1 MKLLRKY
8 IREILS
14 ENKLRVFDF
23 DDTLAVTDSMIILT
37 KGSGEQIRQTP
48 GEWAVYKPEPG
59 DKFDYS
65 EFGGELMNPREIKDY
80 MNWLTKLIKAGE
92 KIKTAIKER
101 ASKEDIA
108 KSDWT
113 SCCKGPILKKDLEE
127 NLWVCPECN
136 RHHKV
141 KPHQRF
147 ELLFG
152 KGNYETFKTPI
163 PKDDPLNWTDS
174 KPYKERLKSARKK
187 TGLDCSM
194 VVASGSINNIK
205 ITAIASDFDFMGA
218 SIGAAEGEAFLYAA
232 QHAIE
237 NKQPLLVVTQGG
249 GMKMQESLI
258 SLSQMT
264 RTTLA
269 INEVKAAGLPYIV
282 LLSDPTAGGI
292 TASYAMLG
300 SIILA
305 EPGALVAFAGARV
318 IQGTVKQELPE
329 GFQRSEYVQK
339 TGFVDLIVNRK
350 DTASTIG
357 TLLSILLKKNSA
369 ISSEENE
376 TSEDTQQLSKVAS

>member
-1 MKLLRKY
+1 MVNNWITK
-8 IREILS
+8 
-14 ENKLRVFDF
+14 
-23 DDTLAVTDSMIILT
+23 IIT
-37 KGSGEQIRQTP
+37 Q
-48 GEWAVYKPEPG
+48 A
-59 DKFDYS
+59 
-65 EFGGELMNPREIKDY
+65 
-80 MNWLTKLIKAGE
+80 E
-92 KIKTAIKER
+92 KIKTAIKKR

-108 KSDWT
+108 NSDWT
-113 SCCKGPILKKDLEE
+113 SCCTGPILKKDLEA

-136 RHHKV
+136 RHHSV

-147 ELLFG
+147 GLLFG

-163 PKDDPLNWTDS
+163 PKDDPLNFTDS
-174 KPYKERLKSARKK
+174 KPYKERLKNARKK

-282 LLSDPTAGGI
+282 LLSDPTTGGI

-329 GFQRSEYVQK
+329 GFQKSEYVQK

-369 ISSEENE
+369 INAEENE
-376 TSEDTQQLSKVAS
+376 TSEDSQQLSKVAS